1 MEGTWEGWKEGRRD
15 GGKEGR
21 RVEGIEGWRGGR
33 GGRGRKPRWRARVS
47 CVCVFQGDWSFRV
60 DDRSVTPDF
69 NGVPRTVLR
78 RYVMDATT
86 GKVGLPVS
94 LKGI

>member
-1 MEGTWEGWKEGRRD
+1 M
-15 GGKEGR
+15 
-21 RVEGIEGWRGGR
+21 
-33 GGRGRKPRWRARVS
+33 S